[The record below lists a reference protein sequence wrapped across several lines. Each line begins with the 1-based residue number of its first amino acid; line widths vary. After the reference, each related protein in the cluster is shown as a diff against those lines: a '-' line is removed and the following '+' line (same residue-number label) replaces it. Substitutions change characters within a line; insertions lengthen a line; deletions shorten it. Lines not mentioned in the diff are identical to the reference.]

1 MLANVE
7 ALAGGESSNS
17 EGRLHCPYDGY
28 GCQVNY
34 TNGTSQIFWG
44 LSLCYTQKAI
54 GEDGFYWSNRVALS
68 TSLCV
73 LYITVVCSG

>member
-1 MLANVE
+1 MSDTMLANVE

-44 LSLCYTQKAI
+44 LSPNYHP
-54 GEDGFYWSNRVALS
+54 
-68 TSLCV
+68 
-73 LYITVVCSG
+73 